1 MEASELEGRV
11 LRFLSAGTQYSN
23 EILSATLLFLGF
35 SYPGQVTTLCQCNH
49 QTRRNNHQIRR
60 NRAVCIKTSSGVEK
74 GLSRRSR
81 VDIKCFK
88 VYIYGTTPIVQ

>member
-49 QTRRNNHQIRR
+49 QTRRY
-60 NRAVCIKTSSGVEK
+60 RAVCIKTSSGVEK

>member
-11 LRFLSAGTQYSN
+11 LRFLSAGKQYSN

-49 QTRRNNHQIRR
+49 QTRR